1 MTPFKFLQTQQKQM
15 LFQFEIT
22 NDIRRYGS
30 IHWSREYSD
39 AVRKWISDL
48 YFLDLYRDPFYH
60 ITYNQSI
67 DRTLELMTT
76 PRIVER
82 QNNCSLFSVKV
93 KIWGTPD
100 MWMIAEL
107 SYPIEHI
114 IYR

>member
-1 MTPFKFLQTQQKQM
+1 MDFKFFQTQQKQR

-22 NDIRRYGS
+22 NNIMRNGN
-30 IHWSREYSD
+30 ITWTREYSD
-39 AVRKWISDL
+39 AVRRWISDL

-60 ITYNQSI
+60 LKYNASI

-76 PRIVER
+76 PSIIDR
-82 QNNCSLFSVKV
+82 QNNSQMISVRV

-107 SYPIEHI
+107 SYPIEHV

>member
-48 YFLDLYRDPFYH
+48 YFLDL
-60 ITYNQSI
+60 
-67 DRTLELMTT
+67 
-76 PRIVER
+76 
-82 QNNCSLFSVKV
+82 
-93 KIWGTPD
+93 
-100 MWMIAEL
+100 
-107 SYPIEHI
+107 
-114 IYR
+114 